1 VICQG
6 DPVTDQT
13 PRVVVRGETTL
24 RVRPSH
30 ATLSITATA
39 RDKRRDRA
47 LALLGERQEAV
58 FALIRE
64 QIGLVADHSTAAIGV
79 HAESDDRSRIT
90 GYRASVTTQV
100 RVDDV
105 DRVGELAVA
114 AAGLEGCSLWGPS
127 WRLDRD
133 DPAHAQA
140 RTEAIGEAVA
150 RARGYAAAVG
160 STLTGLVELRDVGTG
175 AVVPMMLAAGSAR
188 GSARAAASPELDLE
202 PTLQEVHGAVEAV
215 FLISPPNLE
224 EL

>member
-1 VICQG
+1 M
-6 DPVTDQT
+6 TDQI

-30 ATLSITATA
+30 ATLSLTVTA

-47 LALLGERQEAV
+47 LSLLGDLQRGVTDLLAQHA
-58 FALIRE
+58 ALITR
-64 QIGLVADHSTAAIGV
+64 HSTAAVDV
-79 HAESDDRSRIT
+79 HPEQAERMRIT
-90 GYRASVTTQV
+90 GYRAAVTTQL
-100 RVDDV
+100 RLDDV
-105 DRVGELAVA
+105 DRVGEVAVA
-114 AAGLEGCSLWGPS
+114 AAALEGCSLWGPS

-140 RTEAIGEAVA
+140 RTEAIAEAVS

-160 STLTGLVELRDVGTG
+160 STVTGLFELRDVGTG
-175 AVVPMMLAAGSAR
+175 AVAPMMMASAAR
-188 GSARAAASPELDLE
+188 GARAGADPAPGLDLE
-202 PTLQEVHGAVEAV
+202 PTLREVHGAVEAV

>member
-6 DPVTDQT
+6 DPVTEQI

-30 ATLSITATA
+30 ATLSITVTA

-47 LALLGERQEAV
+47 LSLLGDLQRGVTDLLAQHAD
-58 FALIRE
+58 
-64 QIGLVADHSTAAIGV
+64 LVTRHSTASVGV
-79 HAESDDRSRIT
+79 HPEQAERNRIT
-90 GYRASVTTQV
+90 GYRASVTTQL
-100 RVDDV
+100 RLDDV
-105 DRVGELAVA
+105 DRVGEVAVA
-114 AAGLEGCSLWGPS
+114 AAALEGSSLWGPN

-133 DPAHAQA
+133 DPAHDQA
-140 RTEAIGEAVA
+140 RTEAIAEAVA

-160 STLTGLVELRDVGTG
+160 STVTGLVELRDVGAG
-175 AVVPMMLAAGSAR
+175 APTPMMMASAAR
-188 GSARAAASPELDLE
+188 GRAGAAAAPELELE

>member
-1 VICQG
+1 MTE
-6 DPVTDQT
+6 PS

-47 LALLGERQEAV
+47 LALLGDLQRGVTDLLAAHAE
-58 FALIRE
+58 
-64 QIGLVADHSTAAIGV
+64 LVTRSSTAAVGV
-79 HAESDDRSRIT
+79 HPEQAERNRIS

-100 RVDDV
+100 RIDDV

-114 AAGLEGCSLWGPS
+114 AAALDGCSLWGPS

-133 DPAHAQA
+133 DPAHAEA

-160 STLTGLVELRDVGTG
+160 STLTGLVELRDDGTSSG
-175 AVVPMMLAAGSAR
+175 TPMMVMAGSAR
-188 GSARAAASPELDLE
+188 GARAAAAPELDLE

-215 FLISPPNLE
+215 FLISAPNLE

>member
-1 VICQG
+1 M
-6 DPVTDQT
+6 TDQT

-47 LALLGERQEAV
+47 LALLGDLQRGVTELLTAHAE
-58 FALIRE
+58 
-64 QIGLVADHSTAAIGV
+64 LVTRSSTASVGV
-79 HAESDDRSRIT
+79 HPEQAERNRIS

-114 AAGLEGCSLWGPS
+114 AAALEGCSLWGPS
-127 WRLDRD
+127 WRLDAD

-140 RTEAIGEAVA
+140 RTEAIGEAVT
-150 RARGYAAAVG
+150 RARGYASAVG

-175 AVVPMMLAAGSAR
+175 APAPAMLMAASAR
-188 GSARAAASPELDLE
+188 GVRASAAPELDLE

-215 FLISPPNLE
+215 FLISTPDLE